1 MVNKSLKIDQL
12 AKKAKS
18 LEGLEVIAIPPT
30 GWIKTIRLA
39 LGMSARQLG
48 DKLHITRQGV
58 QEMEKREKDGAMTLQ
73 SLREV
78 ARALDMNFVYGFVP
92 RDGTFEALIDRKARE
107 LATRIVLRTSQSM
120 QLEDQENSP
129 KCIEKAIEERTE
141 AIKKEMPKTL
151 WD

>member
-1 MVNKSLKIDQL
+1 MTSKSLKIQQL
-12 AKKAKS
+12 SKRTKDFK
-18 LEGLEVIAIPPT
+18 GLGNLAIPPT
-30 GWIKTIRLA
+30 GWIKAIRLA

-48 DKLHITRQGV
+48 DKLKITRQGV

-78 ARALDMNFVYGFVP
+78 ARTLDMNFVYGFVP
-92 RDGTFEALIDRKARE
+92 KDGTFEALIDRKARE

-129 KCIEKAIEERTE
+129 QRIQKAIEERTE
-141 AIKKEMPKTL
+141 AIKKEIPKTL

>member
-1 MVNKSLKIDQL
+1 MISKSLKIQQL
-12 AKKAKS
+12 SKKTKD
-18 LEGLEVIAIPPT
+18 LEVLASLAIPPT
-30 GWIKTIRLA
+30 GWIKAIRLA

-58 QEMEKREKDGAMTLQ
+58 QEMEKREKDGAMTIQ

-92 RDGTFEALIDRKARE
+92 KDGTFEALIDRKARE
-107 LATRIVLRTSQSM
+107 MATRIVLRTSQSM

-129 KCIEKAIEERTE
+129 QRIQKAIEERTE
-141 AIKKEMPKTL
+141 HIKKEIPKAL

>member
-1 MVNKSLKIDQL
+1 MISKTLKIDQL

-18 LEGLEVIAIPPT
+18 LKGLENLVPPPT

-58 QEMEKREKDGAMTLQ
+58 QEMEKREKDGAITIQ

-92 RDGTFEALIDRKARE
+92 KDGTFEALIDRKARE

-129 KCIEKAIEERTE
+129 QRIQKAIEERTE
-141 AIKKEMPKTL
+141 AIKKEIPKTL